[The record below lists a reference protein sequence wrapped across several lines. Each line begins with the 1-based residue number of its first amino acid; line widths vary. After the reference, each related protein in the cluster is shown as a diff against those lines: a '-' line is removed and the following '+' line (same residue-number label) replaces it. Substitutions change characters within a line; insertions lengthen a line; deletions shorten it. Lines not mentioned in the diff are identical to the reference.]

1 MSYDYKKFTAVAAV
15 TIALLILVSICF
27 SVVNQYVDTGDNG
40 KITTEAALYGEVS
53 DSIQTQGFAVREEE
67 VINLDY
73 SGVLNY
79 RVANGS
85 RVSAGGIIADVFLSE
100 SDAAA
105 QNLADRLEREI
116 RSLSS
121 LSKPMD
127 YFLSASASTGDQIY
141 DSLTGILMD
150 VQQNDFSGV
159 SVLKEN
165 LLFSLSRKQVISGE
179 ESAEDYAQRVSE
191 LEQEKE
197 QLITGSG
204 KAVGSVE
211 APQAGYFINAADG
224 LEKVED
230 IKKIKNI
237 TAART
242 EELLSMS
249 SGENISSSVGK
260 ICSDFKWYLACLFD
274 DEAMIKFEGVEDVTL
289 DIPFASTATIPA
301 KIIATNRD
309 AKTGKTAM
317 VLECSYM
324 DADLAMI
331 RNETIQVNVKT
342 YSGVLVNERALR
354 FCDIEYEEEDGN
366 GGTIKKVKKNVKG
379 IYVLYGG
386 QLDFVQIF
394 SEKDVN
400 GYAVCKTEL
409 SEAEEKNLVT
419 ERTVQLYDQVVVGG
433 VDLYDGKIVK

>member
-1 MSYDYKKFTAVAAV
+1 MSQDYKKFAGVALV

-27 SVVNQYVDTGDNG
+27 SVVNQNVDIGENG
-40 KITTEAALYGEVS
+40 GVTTEAALYGEVS
-53 DSIQTQGFAVREEE
+53 DSIQVQGFAVRDEEI
-67 VINLDY
+67 INLDY

-85 RVSAGGIIADVFLSE
+85 RVSKGGTIADVFLSE

-121 LSKPMD
+121 LAKPMD
-127 YFLSASASTGDQIY
+127 YYLSASASTGDQIY
-141 DSLTGILMD
+141 DSLNGILMD

-165 LLFSLSRKQVISGE
+165 LLFTLSRKQVISGE

-197 QLITGSG
+197 QLSAGAG

-211 APQAGYFINAADG
+211 APQAGYFIASADG
-224 LEKVED
+224 LEKVVD
-230 IKKIKNI
+230 IKKIKSI
-237 TAART
+237 TASQA
-242 EELLSMS
+242 EQLLAMN
-249 SGENISSSVGK
+249 SGESAPSSVGK
-260 ICSDFKWYLACLFD
+260 ICSDFKWYLVCIFD
-274 DEAMIKFEGVEDVTL
+274 DEAMIKFEGVEEVTL

-309 AKTGKTAM
+309 GKTGKTAM

-324 DADLAMI
+324 DADLAMV

-342 YSGVLVNERALR
+342 YSGVLVSERALR
-354 FCDIEYEEEDGN
+354 FCDIEYEEDDGN
-366 GGTIKKVKKNVKG
+366 GGTVKKVKKNVKG
-379 IYVLYGG
+379 IYVMYGG

-409 SEAEEKNLVT
+409 SEAEQENLVT

-433 VDLYDGKIVK
+433 VDLYDGKIVQ

>member
-1 MSYDYKKFTAVAAV
+1 MQYDYKKFTAVAAV
-15 TIALLILVSICF
+15 TIALLILVSLCF
-27 SVVNQYVDTGDNG
+27 SVVNQHVETGDSG
-40 KITTEAALYGEVS
+40 KVTTEAALYGEVS
-53 DSIQTQGFAVREEE
+53 DSVQAQGFAVRDEE
-67 VINLDY
+67 VIRLDY

-79 RVANGS
+79 RVANGA
-85 RVSAGGIIADVFLSE
+85 RVSKGGVIADVFLSE

-121 LSKPMD
+121 LAKPTD

-141 DSLTGILMD
+141 DALTGILMD
-150 VQQNDFSGV
+150 VQQNDFTGV
-159 SVLKEN
+159 SMLKEN

-197 QLITGSG
+197 QLSSGGS

-211 APQAGYFINAADG
+211 APQAGYFINTADG
-224 LEKVED
+224 LENAAD
-230 IKKIKNI
+230 IQKIKSI
-237 TAART
+237 TASQI
-242 EELLSMS
+242 EELLAMD
-249 SGENISSSVGK
+249 SGESISSSVGK
-260 ICSDFKWYLACLFD
+260 ICSNFKWYLVCIFD
-274 DEAMIKFEGVEDVTL
+274 DEAMIKFEGVKEVTL
-289 DIPFASTATIPA
+289 DIPFASSATIPA
-301 KIIATNRD
+301 KIIAENRD
-309 AKTGKTAM
+309 AKSGKTAM

-331 RNETIQVNVKT
+331 RKETIQVNVKT

-354 FCDIEYEEEDGN
+354 FCDIEYEEDDGN
-366 GGTIKKVKKNVKG
+366 GGTVKKVKKNVKG
-379 IYVLYGG
+379 VYVLYGG
-386 QLDFVQIF
+386 QLDFVQVF

-409 SEAEEKNLVT
+409 SEAELENLVT